1 MQFVTTNPTVQN
13 MNKGIMHGDDEEND
27 LNHKSTGNNKL

>member
-13 MNKGIMHGDDEEND
+13 IHKGMLHADDEENG
-27 LNHKSTGNNKL
+27 LNRKSTGNTL